1 MVILIIMVTEGKN
14 MYLELRVIIGIIALI
29 LILGIATYLLFIRP
43 KQKINKKEKSPKI
56 DVKWI
61 LALLGENNIK
71 AIEQVQSRVRITV
84 NNLELVNLEGLK
96 EQTNGVFLKG
106 NLVVVTFKNNTEEI
120 VESLK
125 GAIK

>member
-1 MVILIIMVTEGKN
+1 MVTEGKN
-14 MYLELRVIIGIIALI
+14 MHLELRVIIGIIALI

>member
-1 MVILIIMVTEGKN
+1 MVTEGKN

-43 KQKINKKEKSPKI
+43 KQKINKEEKSPKI

>member
-1 MVILIIMVTEGKN
+1 MVTEGKN
-14 MYLELRVIIGIIALI
+14 MHLELRVIIGIIALI

-106 NLVVVTFKNNTEEI
+106 NLVVVIFKNNTEEI

>member
-1 MVILIIMVTEGKN
+1 MVTEDKN

>member
-1 MVILIIMVTEGKN
+1 MVTEGKN

-71 AIEQVQSRVRITV
+71 TIEQVQSRVRITV

>member
-1 MVILIIMVTEGKN
+1 MVTEGKN

-96 EQTNGVFLKG
+96 EQTKGVFLKG

>member
-1 MVILIIMVTEGKN
+1 MVTEGKN